1 MQASVLFS
9 LAVST
14 DFTVAT
20 GRGKMGGGWGGAC
33 ALRRSSKGP
42 VTSGGTMGTGE
53 HRDVRKIEQA
63 ERRRSSSF
71 SNTVMR
77 KNEARVDHLTGVG
90 G

>member
-14 DFTVAT
+14 DFTVAA
-20 GRGKMGGGWGGAC
+20 GREKKKKLGAC

-42 VTSGGTMGTGE
+42 VTSGGAGGAGE
-53 HRDVRKIEQA
+53 HREVQKIEQA
-63 ERRRSSSF
+63 ERRRSSSL

-77 KNEARVDHLTGVG
+77 KNGARVDHLTGVG